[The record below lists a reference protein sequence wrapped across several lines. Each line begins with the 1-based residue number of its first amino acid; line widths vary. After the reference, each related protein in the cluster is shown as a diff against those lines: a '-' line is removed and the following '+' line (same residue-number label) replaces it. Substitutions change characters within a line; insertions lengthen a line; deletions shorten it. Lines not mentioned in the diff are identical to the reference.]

1 MCALLGEKTHISR
14 NKITE
19 NEQKD
24 VKRTQ
29 NYRKKKQNH
38 QKTTENNEYR
48 RNNTLF
54 VVFCMYKCGY
64 TNTRGY
70 TAYKST
76 KYKI

>member
-48 RNNTLF
+48 ENNALF
-54 VVFCMYKCGY
+54 VVFWAELRVCGKY
-64 TNTRGY
+64 TRVH
-70 TAYKST
+70 S
-76 KYKI
+76 I

>member
-48 RNNTLF
+48 ENNALF
-54 VVFCMYKCGY
+54 VVFLYV
-64 TNTRGY
+64 
-70 TAYKST
+70 
-76 KYKI
+76 